1 MVKTY
6 GLLDEAN
13 VHTVPKKVNTR
24 IILLLI
30 SVTFLGLAWI
40 SISTGEQ
47 GNSHVS
53 RAPPICF
60 AQVIRRAS
68 F

>member
-13 VHTVPKKVNTR
+13 VHTVPKNVNTR
-24 IILLLI
+24 IITLLL
-30 SVTFLGLAWI
+30 SVTFLGLAWV

-47 GNSHVS
+47 GNSHLS
-53 RAPPICF
+53 RALPIRF